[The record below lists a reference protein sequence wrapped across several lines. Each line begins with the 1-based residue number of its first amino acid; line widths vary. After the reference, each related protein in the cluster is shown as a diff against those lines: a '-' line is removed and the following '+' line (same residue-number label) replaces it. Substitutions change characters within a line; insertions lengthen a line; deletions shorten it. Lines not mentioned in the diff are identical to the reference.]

1 MHIFNIHS
9 VINQALVEPLAL
21 SFSPFRVDCGTSL
34 SHKTLFIH
42 FHAHSQ
48 NMRKK
53 KEKQTLQSWEENYWA
68 RVTVRVFSFSAEKSS
83 RPITKP
89 FPLYKKPIIL
99 HLVESIQICLESFGE
114 ELVKPGLQRWV
125 SVDRGGVRGNV
136 SALKSVYYVW
146 NLDCILW
153 IGYCGKVEFHLVSRV
168 EVNEVDVRAHRL

>member
-21 SFSPFRVDCGTSL
+21 SFRLFVLIVEPPYPTKHFSFIFML
-34 SHKTLFIH
+34 IHKTWEKK
-42 FHAHSQ
+42 
-48 NMRKK
+48 RKTNIAVVRGK
-53 KEKQTLQSWEENYWA
+53 LLSESYCSCFLIFSWEKQPTNHKTIS
-68 RVTVRVFSFSAEKSS
+68 
-83 RPITKP
+83 
-89 FPLYKKPIIL
+89 LYKKPSIL